1 MLDAVLAK
9 ELERA
14 GRFGDDVSVIL
25 FDVDR
30 LSTINEEHGY
40 GVGDRILER
49 LGILIRQY
57 FRQHDWVARYSEDS
71 IAVLLTRT
79 DAEHA
84 SELAERVRATVE
96 ERLGFIDHRN
106 DRPVVVTLS
115 AAVVNLQVTV
125 GDIIDPVRLLADAE
139 LAVDRAKEL
148 GRNRVQRVDGYSGAL
163 RVEPRSPST

>member
-1 MLDAVLAK
+1 
-9 ELERA
+9 
-14 GRFGDDVSVIL
+14 
-25 FDVDR
+25 
-30 LSTINEEHGY
+30 
-40 GVGDRILER
+40 
-49 LGILIRQY
+49 
-57 FRQHDWVARYSEDS
+57 VARYSEDS

-84 SELAERVRATVE
+84 TELAERVRATVE

-125 GDIIDPVRLLADAE
+125 GDIVDPVRLLADAE

-148 GRNRVQRVDGYSGAL
+148 GRNRIQRVDGYSGAL
-163 RVEPRSPST
+163 RVEPRTPNS